1 MELYN
6 RINRKTIKMSKKLIT
21 DELIEQK
28 MISYGYGE
36 KNSHDEEY
44 VRELVLK
51 HFDAELTDQ
60 WQSNCDYYI
69 YEESTSDGYSVFV
82 SCYDINKICVSEDIH
97 YYDGDLSGNLQ
108 DAIRDNMEIYVDDLN
123 QCFIDE
129 AIQDL
134 YCDLSQRFYDQAI
147 DELEDEG
154 YKQINE
160 LKVTL

>member
-36 KNSHDEEY
+36 TNSHDEEY
-44 VRELVLK
+44 VRELILK
-51 HFDAELTDQ
+51 HYDAELTDQ

-69 YEESTSDGYSVFV
+69 YEESSADGYSVFV
-82 SCYDINKICVSEDIH
+82 ACYNTNRVNVNEDIH
-97 YYDGDLSGNLQ
+97 YYDSGLSDVLQ
-108 DAIRDNMEIYVDDLN
+108 DAIKDGGEIYVDDLH
-123 QCFIDE
+123 QCFIDDAMQE
-129 AIQDL
+129 L
-134 YCDLSQRFYDQAI
+134 YEYLAERFHAQAI

-154 YKQINE
+154 YKQNTA
-160 LKVTL
+160 VAG

>member
-36 KNSHDEEY
+36 TNSHDEEY
-44 VRELVLK
+44 VRELILK
-51 HFDAELTDQ
+51 HYDAELTDQ

-82 SCYDINKICVSEDIH
+82 ACYDTSSISVNEDIH
-97 YYDGDLSGNLQ
+97 YYDSDLSGKLQ
-108 DAIRDNMEIYVDDLN
+108 DAIKDGLEIYVDDLH
-123 QCFIDE
+123 QCFIDD
-129 AIQDL
+129 AIQEL
-134 YCDLSQRFYDQAI
+134 YEYLAERFHAQAI
-147 DELEDEG
+147 NELEDEG
-154 YKQINE
+154 YKQNTA
-160 LKVTL
+160 VAG

>member
-36 KNSHDEEY
+36 TNSHDEEY
-44 VRELVLK
+44 VRELILK
-51 HFDAELTDQ
+51 HYDAELTDQ

-69 YEESTSDGYSVFV
+69 YEESTADGYSVFV
-82 SCYDINKICVSEDIH
+82 ACYDTSSISVNEDIH
-97 YYDGDLSGNLQ
+97 YYDSDLSGKLQ
-108 DAIRDNMEIYVDDLN
+108 DAIKDGFEIYVDDLH
-123 QCFIDE
+123 QCFIDD
-129 AIQDL
+129 AIQEL
-134 YCDLSQRFYDQAI
+134 YENLAERFHEQAI

-154 YKQINE
+154 YKQNTA
-160 LKVTL
+160 VAG

>member
-36 KNSHDEEY
+36 TNSHDEEY
-44 VRELVLK
+44 VRELILK
-51 HFDAELTDQ
+51 HYDAELTDQ

-69 YEESTSDGYSVFV
+69 YEESTADGYSVFV
-82 SCYDINKICVSEDIH
+82 ACYDTSSISVNEDIH
-97 YYDGDLSGNLQ
+97 YYDSDLSGKLQ
-108 DAIRDNMEIYVDDLN
+108 DAIKDGFEIYVDDLH
-123 QCFIDE
+123 QDFIDDAMQE
-129 AIQDL
+129 L
-134 YCDLSQRFYDQAI
+134 YLYLAERFHQEAI

-154 YKQINE
+154 YKQNTE
-160 LKVTL
+160 VTG

>member
-36 KNSHDEEY
+36 TNSHDEEY
-44 VRELVLK
+44 VRELILK
-51 HFDAELTDQ
+51 HYDAELTDQ

-69 YEESTSDGYSVFV
+69 YEESTADGYSVFV
-82 SCYDINKICVSEDIH
+82 ACYDTSSISVNEDIH
-97 YYDGDLSGNLQ
+97 YYDSDLSGKLQ
-108 DAIRDNMEIYVDDLN
+108 DAIKDGFEIYVDDLH
-123 QCFIDE
+123 QCFIDDAMQE
-129 AIQDL
+129 LYEDL
-134 YCDLSQRFYDQAI
+134 AEKFHEQAI

-154 YKQINE
+154 YKQNT
-160 LKVTL
+160 VVAG